1 MEAANPPRDGTLHY
15 GRNGTPTIWALCEA
29 LTELEPGA
37 ALTRLFPSGSA
48 AVAAALLSVLE
59 AGDELLMVDS
69 AYGPTRAL
77 CDSVLKR
84 FGVTTIY
91 YDPLVGA
98 GIAELIG
105 ERTRAVFM
113 ESPGTLHVRGPGRA
127 GDLRARARA
136 RPRHPARQYLGDA
149 ASTSRRSR
157 PGSTCRSSPAPNMSA
172 AMPT

>member
-1 MEAANPPRDGTLHY
+1 MGRGSRTAGGDGDGVSGRKPPTRLVRAGRRREWPGGIVNPPVWRASTILFDSVADLEAANPPRDGVLHY
-15 GRNGTPTIWALCEA
+15 GRNGTPTLWALGEA

-84 FGVTTIY
+84 LGMTTVY
-91 YDPLVGA
+91 
-98 GIAELIG
+98 
-105 ERTRAVFM
+105 
-113 ESPGTLHVRGPGRA
+113 
-127 GDLRARARA
+127 
-136 RPRHPARQYLGDA
+136 
-149 ASTSRRSR
+149 RSEEH
-157 PGSTCRSSPAPNMSA
+157 T
-172 AMPT
+172 